1 MGYCHFSKFFVFEN
15 FLQTYKKTGVI
26 KLIERETTNLRKKDE
41 EQQQYNNKNRYK
53 AYKYIYIIY
62 F

>member
-41 EQQQYNNKNRYK
+41 AQQQ
-53 AYKYIYIIY
+53 
-62 F
+62 